1 MINIFSKCLGYSFKR
16 SKGITIANALQKV
29 LNNPK
34 RKPGVDK
41 YSEFFNRPM
50 KSWLQDNNIQMYSTF
65 SKAKSAVTEKV
76 LEL

>member
-1 MINIFSKCLGYSFKR
+1 
-16 SKGITIANALQKV
+16 
-29 LNNPK
+29 
-34 RKPGVDK
+34 
-41 YSEFFNRPM
+41 M